1 MALRVGTARRL
12 RRDQTDAER
21 ALWFRLRDRRLNE
34 LKFRRQ
40 MPIKS
45 YVVDF
50 CCESARLII
59 ELDGGQHAERG
70 IEDTKRTADLEAY
83 GYLVLR
89 FWNNDVLSN
98 IDGVLKTIVA
108 TVSHVPPHLTLSP
121 TRRGNMHE
129 PRGESQ

>member
-1 MALRVGTARRL
+1 MALRVDIARRL

-21 ALWFRLRDRRLNE
+21 ALWFRLRDRRLKG

-59 ELDGGQHAERG
+59 ELDGGQHAERS
-70 IEDTKRTADLEAY
+70 IEDTRRTADLEAY

-98 IDGVLKTIVA
+98 IEGVLKTIVTIA
-108 TVSHVPPHLTLSP
+108 ESCAPSP
-121 TRRGNMHE
+121 
-129 PRGESQ
+129 